1 MIDRIILIQQVAVLI
16 LMMIPGFLLV
26 KFHLVGDG
34 FGKSIANVILYVA
47 QPALIIAGFVSVD
60 FNVTVSVDFNVT
72 VVVRMAVTFV
82 LAILAH
88 LIFFVISLVFYK
100 NAPEK
105 RRNVL
110 TFATLFTNAGYMGIP
125 LLEAL
130 FEKDFPEIAIYG
142 AMYIFAF
149 NIFCWSIGA
158 YLYTRDK
165 KYISVKKM
173 FLNPATLSTYIGLA
187 IFILS
192 AFTPVRDAFVIPL
205 FRNEG
210 IVRTLMVGLKGL
222 VAPLSMMLIGF
233 RFASVKFKG
242 AFKDKYLYTKNL
254 RISDITIKGSDNNYA
269 LTKAIRVA
277 FVAKS
282 SVTGEQVAALI
293 YNNVDG
299 TIERLDGV
307 ADETL
312 ICSELVGNTGEVIEV
327 SVYIFYDGTHES
339 VASSNNL
346 NLSGHSFS
354 VSFEIDKPYYAD

>member
-47 QPALIIAGFVSVD
+47 QPALIIAGF
-60 FNVTVSVDFNVT
+60 VSVDFNVT

-242 AFKDKYLYTKNL
+242 AFKDKYLY
-254 RISDITIKGSDNNYA
+254 ISILVSLFLTPA
-269 LTKAIRVA
+269 LVFLLVKLASLLGIYHDA
-277 FVAKS
+277 LAL
-282 SVTGEQVAALI
+282 SVLLISAAAPAATATGMFAEK
-293 YNNVDG
+293 
-299 TIERLDGV
+299 
-307 ADETL
+307 
-312 ICSELVGNTGEVIEV
+312 
-327 SVYIFYDGTHES
+327 YDGDAPYASLIVSITS
-339 VASSNNL
+339 VLCVISMPIVSL
-346 NLSGHSFS
+346 LSLL
-354 VSFEIDKPYYAD
+354 Y